1 MVETIFYT
9 GAGDGSAERFLLE
22 NHDAQLWN
30 MEIQGQHFISQ
41 RILKKLHC
49 MLSYFI

>member
-9 GAGDGSAERFLLE
+9 EAGDGSAERFLLE

-30 MEIQGQHFISQ
+30 MEIQGQNFITQ